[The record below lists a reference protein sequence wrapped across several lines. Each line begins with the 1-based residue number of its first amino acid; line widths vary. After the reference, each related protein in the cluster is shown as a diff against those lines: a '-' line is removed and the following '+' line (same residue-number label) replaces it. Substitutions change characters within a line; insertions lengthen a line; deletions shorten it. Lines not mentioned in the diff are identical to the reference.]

1 MNVVLEIM
9 SFVTLNYTKGWR
21 VGESSGPALDP
32 PEFEDAVK
40 RTVRDLC
47 FYPPR
52 IQIPT
57 EASAI
62 QSALNHF
69 FMWSHTDY
77 GHPMKAYEKLGR
89 CGRQNMLW
97 PYLKFWD

>member
-1 MNVVLEIM
+1 M

-21 VGESSGPALDP
+21 VGESSGPAFDP

-69 FMWSHTDY
+69 FMWSHMIP
-77 GHPMKAYEKLGR
+77 G
-89 CGRQNMLW
+89 
-97 PYLKFWD
+97 KFISGKCNVVYNLSVATITFYFRAS

>member
-1 MNVVLEIM
+1 M

-69 FMWSHTDY
+69 FMWSHMIPGKFISGKCNVVYNLSVATITFY
-77 GHPMKAYEKLGR
+77 FKASYHSAV
-89 CGRQNMLW
+89 RQ
-97 PYLKFWD
+97 

>member
-1 MNVVLEIM
+1 M

-69 FMWSHTDY
+69 FMWSHMIP
-77 GHPMKAYEKLGR
+77 G
-89 CGRQNMLW
+89 
-97 PYLKFWD
+97 KFISGKCNVVYNLSVATITFYFRAS